1 MVHTCI
7 PIIYPIGKVAVACV
21 VTIGITT
28 LKLPPSVFSPIIMD
42 TFHTSKNF
50 VSWALKHQWLIVI
63 ILPTCPL
70 AICEPGVCK
79 NSVTVP
85 FPTTVFPS
93 IVMVTFDLIK
103 DLVIIT
109 TDV

>member
-1 MVHTCI
+1 M
-7 PIIYPIGKVAVACV
+7 CV
-21 VTIGITT
+21 VTFGATT
-28 LKLPPSVFSPIIMD
+28 LKLPLSVFLPIIMD
-42 TFHTSKNF
+42 TEHASKNF
-50 VSWALKHQWLIVI
+50 VSWALKHQGLIVI

-70 AICEPGVCK
+70 AICEPGVPK

-103 DLVIIT
+103 GLVIIT

>member
-21 VTIGITT
+21 VTIGTTT

-50 VSWALKHQWLIVI
+50 VSWTLKHQWLIVI
-63 ILPTCPL
+63 ILPTCQL
-70 AICEPGVCK
+70 AICEPGVPK
-79 NSVTVP
+79 NSATVP

-93 IVMVTFDLIK
+93 IVMVTSNPIK
-103 DLVIIT
+103 GLVIST
-109 TDV
+109 TNV